1 MKKIVI
7 LLVAAMT
14 ITLYAQAQSK
24 LKFGLKAGVNFTNI
38 SLNKSV
44 ADNWKNQAGFHVGP
58 TVKLALPVT
67 GLSVDASALYDH
79 RSAKVSVY
87 ELSALGYYPV
97 ESTVKQQSIQIP
109 INVRYGI
116 GLGSVANLFAFAGP
130 QFGFNV
136 GEKHQAIWND
146 AAEWTLR
153 SSNFS
158 ANFGIGVT
166 LLKHL
171 QVTANYNL
179 PFGKTSDI
187 ELSTVVN
194 GVKQV
199 YDKSD
204 AKANA
209 WQISA
214 AYFF

>member
-1 MKKIVI
+1 MKKFLFVCM
-7 LLVAAMT
+7 AAAFALT
-14 ITLYAQAQSK
+14 VQAQK
-24 LKFGLKAGVNFTNI
+24 LTFGLKAGVNLTSI
-38 SLNKSV
+38 SLNESV
-44 ADNWKNQAGFHVGP
+44 GENWKNKAGFHVGP
-58 TVKLALPVT
+58 TIKLALPIA
-67 GLSVDASALYDH
+67 GLTVDASALYDH
-79 RSAKVSVY
+79 RSATASMY
-87 ELSALGYYPV
+87 ELTNVGYVPI
-97 ESTVKQQSIQIP
+97 ENTVKQQSIQIP

-116 GLGSVANLFAFAGP
+116 GLGSVANLFAFVGP

-136 GEKHQAIWND
+136 GEKHQAIWKD

-158 ANFGIGVT
+158 ANFGLGVT
-166 LLKHL
+166 LLKHV

-179 PFGKTSDI
+179 PFGKTGEIEFSD
-187 ELSTVVN
+187 VVN

-199 YDKSD
+199 YGKSD